1 MPTYATRD
9 GTPWT
14 PSYLLAIDGGRCF
27 GCGRCYKVTPFYAEG
42 GGQIADTGELVRK
55 IMVLDNQGACIDC
68 GACARVCP
76 KACQTH
82 GTI

>member
-1 MPTYATRD
+1 MNED
-9 GTPWT
+9 
-14 PSYLLAIDGGRCF
+14 
-27 GCGRCYKVTPFYAEG
+27 
-42 GGQIADTGELVRK
+42 GELVRK